1 MSRPAASRLAAVD
14 AVKAVASQLIVLHH
28 LAFYGPMSD
37 QARLLAPGL
46 FDWLSEHARL
56 AVQAFLV
63 IGGFL
68 AARALA
74 PHGRLLENRPMGSL
88 FVRRYLRLAVPAIAA
103 IGAAVVAAAIARA
116 LMVHDSIPDAPTL
129 PQLAA
134 NLLLLQDLLGYDALS
149 AGLWY
154 VAIDLQLYMLL
165 VLALWVGRERSLA
178 VVAGLA
184 IASLWAV
191 NRVATLDAWAMYF
204 FGAYAL
210 GAFAW
215 WLSQR
220 ACTSVWG
227 VIMLGAGA
235 VALAVDFRIR
245 IALALVVALALFLLS
260 RSGWS
265 ARWMESRP
273 VAWLGRIAYSVF
285 LIHFPVCMVVNAV
298 WTAYFPAGPWM
309 SFAGVVVA
317 WGASVAAGALF
328 FRLVE
333 SRVDALTTRVTA
345 RLGGVRRAG
354 AGAE

>member
-1 MSRPAASRLAAVD
+1 MSRPAPPRLAAVD
-14 AVKAVASQLIVLHH
+14 TVKAVASQLIVLHH

-46 FDWLSEHARL
+46 FAWLSEHARL

-74 PHGRLLENRPMGSL
+74 PHGRLLEHRPVGSL
-88 FVRRYLRLAVPAIAA
+88 LVRRYLRLAVPAIAA
-103 IGAAVVAAAIARA
+103 ICVAVVAAAVARS
-116 LMVHDSIPDAPTL
+116 LMDHDSIPEAPSV

-154 VAIDLQLYMLL
+154 VAIDLQLYILL
-165 VLALWVGRERSLA
+165 VFALWAGRERALA

-184 IASLWAV
+184 IASLWAF
-191 NRVATLDAWAMYF
+191 NRDATLDAWAMYF

-220 ACTSVWG
+220 TCAPQWG
-227 VIMLGAGA
+227 ALLLVAAAGA
-235 VALAVDFRIR
+235 LAMDFRIR
-245 IALALVVALALFLLS
+245 IALALAVALALFFVT

-265 ARWMESRP
+265 ARWMASRP
-273 VAWLGRIAYSVF
+273 VEWLGRIAYSVF

-298 WTAYFPAGPWM
+298 WTAYFPADPWV
-309 SFAGVVVA
+309 SLAGIVVA
-317 WGASVAAGALF
+317 WGASVAAGAVF

-333 SRVDALTTRVTA
+333 SRVDAVAA
-345 RLGGVRRAG
+345 RLTAFFRGLRRAG